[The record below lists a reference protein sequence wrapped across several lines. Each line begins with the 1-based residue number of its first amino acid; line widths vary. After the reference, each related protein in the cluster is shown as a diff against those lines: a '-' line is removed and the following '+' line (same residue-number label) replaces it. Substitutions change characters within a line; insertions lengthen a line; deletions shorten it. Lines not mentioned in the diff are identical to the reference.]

1 MKRIAPALLLLL
13 ALAASAWS
21 FDGEIGLLYGF
32 RTLKNSDLRGVF
44 GTGNVAVPAVA
55 VRVSR
60 TASLGLAYEAGYSR
74 EAEIGLF
81 GDLFSLSVSGFE
93 IFYKQEWP
101 LGRLT
106 PYLKI
111 GPGLALYKIHIA
123 SPFLTAYNV
132 KGRDISFQIALGMS
146 VRIVKRVALTL
157 EGKYGVLW
165 IDPYDD
171 RIDLGGFRL
180 LGGLT
185 FGF

>member
-1 MKRIAPALLLLL
+1 MKRVAPVLLLLL
-13 ALAASAWS
+13 ALASTAWS
-21 FDGEIGLLYGF
+21 FKGDLGLLYGL
-32 RTLKNSDLRGVF
+32 RTLKDSGLRGVF
-44 GTGNVAVPAVA
+44 GSGSVVVPSFS
-55 VRVSR
+55 VRLSSR
-60 TASLGLAYEAGYSR
+60 ASIGLAYEAGYGR

-93 IFYKQEWP
+93 IFYKQEWT
-101 LGRLT
+101 LGRLR

-111 GPGLALYKIHIA
+111 GPGWAFYKINIA
-123 SPFLTAYNV
+123 SSPLTAYNSRGSDV
-132 KGRDISFQIALGMS
+132 SFQMALGAS
-146 VRIVKRVALTL
+146 LRVTKHVFLDI

-171 RIDLGGFRL
+171 KVDLGGFRL